1 MKLIAITSPQ
11 VIDSDALL
19 IKGLC
24 EKGIDFV
31 HLRKPDAD
39 ISQCRKILAELP
51 ESICSRIIIHD
62 FPELYYEFDLKGIH
76 VNKNVTSLPS
86 DYTGFKT
93 RSCHSLDEI
102 IAHRNNFN
110 YLFLSPI
117 FDSISK
123 AGYSSAFSHDV
134 LLQAA
139 HDGIIDK
146 RVIALG
152 GVSLDKLPYL
162 KSLNFGGAAM
172 IGAIYNTQALN
183 SINDFN
189 YYR

>member
-1 MKLIAITSPQ
+1 MKLIAITSRL
-11 VIDSDALL
+11 VLDNDALL
-19 IKGLC
+19 IIGLL
-24 EKGIDFV
+24 EKGIDIV

-51 ESICSRIIIHD
+51 ESIRNKIIIHD

-123 AGYSSAFSHDV
+123 VGYSSAFSHEV

-139 HDGIIDK
+139 HDGIIDE

-189 YYR
+189 SYR

>member
-11 VIDSDALL
+11 VIDNDALL
-19 IKGLC
+19 IKGLL
-24 EKGIDFV
+24 EKGIDIV

-51 ESICSRIIIHD
+51 ESIRNKIIIHD

-123 AGYSSAFSHDV
+123 VGYSSAFSHDV

-139 HDGIIDK
+139 HDGIIDE

-189 YYR
+189 SYR